1 MQDFAGQIGIFVC
14 ILQLC
19 MLSYC
24 CIAGDSYRW
33 FAFRLYKGRKG
44 VSIMSAYEILMIM
57 LTFISILVA
66 VCALFIKN

>member
-1 MQDFAGQIGIFVC
+1 
-14 ILQLC
+14 

-66 VCALFIKN
+66 VCALFIKK